1 MAQFQAETEGGGRG
15 RIAVIAVAVAIAVT
29 VAVGVFLVFRFV
41 AVERDRDLQE
51 WQIRLGI
58 VADSRAADIGRWL
71 ERQFGELT
79 GLAENASLQIYMTEL
94 SLAGGDRAGVT
105 EEPAQ
110 AGYLRNLL
118 IVTADRAGF
127 AAEAEGPRVDANVRR
142 IGRAGLALVDA
153 EGRGVVATPDM
164 PPLEGALSDF
174 ARATPRGE
182 RAVLDMARNA
192 AGEPVMAFLVPIY
205 AVQGERDASAQI
217 GAVVGIKEVGPE
229 LFALLRQP
237 GEVSASAEN
246 AILRSLGDTIE
257 YLSPLLDGRGP
268 LDLRLAADTPDLA
281 AAFAIASPGGF
292 AIRRDYR
299 GEEVLV
305 TGRALTTAPW
315 TIMRKIDRSDA
326 LGDSDARLRRLLV
339 LLLLAVGVVAVGL
352 LAVWRHGPSRRASN
366 VAARYEALARRY
378 SEQESF
384 VRLVTDS
391 QPAAIFITDAEQR
404 YLFANRAAAQLA
416 GAAPEELIGKTLASV
431 MGPDA
436 ARRYSKTNDEVLEQ
450 GVIRSGLR
458 RLERDGAERVLRS
471 EHIPIAATSSMSRGV
486 LVVEQDIT
494 EAVTERERRERTLG
508 QLIRSLVGVVD
519 RRDPN
524 AADHSTRVAEV
535 ARRIAREMGLDP
547 LTVETAETAGRLMN
561 LGKIL
566 VSEDLLTRTE
576 GLSRAEIDLV
586 REGIQASADL
596 LEGIEFDGPVAETL
610 REVQEMWDGS
620 GGPAGLAGDGI
631 LVTARIVAV
640 ANTYVALTSPRA
652 HRPSLGIDAA
662 IDQLLAGV
670 GRAFDRAV
678 VAALVNHIE
687 NRGGREALAR
697 LVPPAA

>member
-1 MAQFQAETEGGGRG
+1 MAQSQAETEEGGRG
-15 RIAVIAVAVAIAVT
+15 RSAVIGVAVAILAI
-29 VAVGVFLVFRFV
+29 AAIGVFLVFRFV
-41 AVERDRDLQE
+41 ADERERDMQD
-51 WQIRLGI
+51 WQVRLGI
-58 VADSRAADIGRWL
+58 VTDSRAADVGRWV
-71 ERQFGELT
+71 ERQFAELT

-94 SLAGGDRAGVT
+94 SLAGGERASVT
-105 EEPAQ
+105 DEPAQ

-118 IVTADRAGF
+118 VVTADRAGF
-127 AAEAEGPRVDANVRR
+127 SAEAEGPRVDANVRR
-142 IGRAGLALVDA
+142 TGRAGLALVDA
-153 EGRGVVATPDM
+153 EGNGVVATPDM
-164 PPLEGALSDF
+164 PPLEGVLREFVETA
-174 ARATPRGE
+174 PRGE

-205 AVQGERDASAQI
+205 AIQAEEDASAQI
-217 GAVVGIKEVGPE
+217 GAVVGIKEIGAE
-229 LFALLRQP
+229 LFPLLRQP

-246 AILRSLGDTIE
+246 VILRRANGGIE
-257 YLSPLLDGRGP
+257 YLSPLLDGKGA
-268 LDLRLAADTPDLA
+268 LDLQLAADTPNLA

-292 AIRRDYR
+292 ALRRDYR

-305 TGRALTTAPW
+305 TGRALGTVPW
-315 TIMRKIDRSDA
+315 TIMRKIDRADA
-326 LGDSDARLRRLLV
+326 LGGSDARLSRMLV

-352 LAVWRHGPSRRASN
+352 LAVWRHGASRRASDA
-366 VAARYEALARRY
+366 AARYEAMARRY

-391 QPAAIFITDAEQR
+391 QPASIFIADSESR
-404 YLFANRAAAQLA
+404 YVFANREAARLA
-416 GAAPEELIGKTLASV
+416 GVSPDELIGKTLASV

-436 ARRYSKTNDEVLEQ
+436 ARRYIKTNDEVLEKD
-450 GVIRSGLR
+450 VIRSGLH

-471 EHIPIAATSSMSRGV
+471 EHIPIAATSSMPRGV

-508 QLIRSLVGVVD
+508 QLIRSLVGLVD
-519 RRDPN
+519 KRDPN

-535 ARRIAREMGLDP
+535 ARRVAREMGLEP
-547 LTVETAETAGRLMN
+547 LLVETAETAGRLMN
-561 LGKIL
+561 VGKIL

-576 GLSRAEIDLV
+576 GLSREEIDRV

-610 REVQEMWDGS
+610 RQVQEAWDGS
-620 GGPAGLAGDGI
+620 GGPAGLAGEDI

-640 ANTYVALTSPRA
+640 ANTFIALTSPRA
-652 HRPSLGIDAA
+652 HRPSLGIDEA

-678 VAALVNHIE
+678 VAALINHIE

-697 LVPPAA
+697 AAPTPA